1 MILDFFP
8 PNVILKLFCIFSTF
22 TCFPALKISVLFT
35 TVVAFDGT
43 IVFVAGLVGEAVG
56 IFVGE
61 GVRNVVEGWVLG
73 CIVGLGHM
81 GTTEQ
86 TDW

>member
-1 MILDFFP
+1 
-8 PNVILKLFCIFSTF
+8 
-22 TCFPALKISVLFT
+22 
-35 TVVAFDGT
+35 
-43 IVFVAGLVGEAVG
+43 VFVAGLVGEAVG

-73 CIVGLGHM
+73 CIVGLGQM